1 MRATVHANPAATA
14 VSVIMIAAGIFGAV
28 TNSGSLWMIPFIVL
42 ALIGILGLF
51 CTLGIRIYCGK
62 TDFGFRGAFSWL
74 HATFG
79 DADGAVRKYRY
90 DEITCMII
98 SPFTVTIRFSDGSDI
113 RFPYMCVSGLRT
125 FMNIAKVRD
134 VRYGK

>member
-42 ALIGILGLF
+42 AIIGILGLF
-51 CTLGIRIYCGK
+51 CTLGIRIYCGE

-79 DADGAVRKYRY
+79 DA

>member
-14 VSVIMIAAGIFGAV
+14 VSVIMIAAGIFGAAA
-28 TNSGSLWMIPFIVL
+28 NSGSLWIIPFIAL
-42 ALIGILGLF
+42 ALGGILGLF
-51 CTLGIRIYCGK
+51 CTLGIRIYCGE

-74 HATFG
+74 HKASG
-79 DADGAVRKYRY
+79 NVDGAVRKYRY
-90 DEITCMII
+90 DEIACMII
-98 SPFTVTIRFSDGSDI
+98 SPFTVTIRFSDGSGI

-125 FMNIAKVRD
+125 FMNIARVRD